1 MVEQGKTYCT
11 KCGNPME
18 VGQVTCPTCGE
29 VNSPV
34 AASGTKMETPLGVL
48 ILGGLQILF
57 SLVVVIAVFS
67 SPALSTVFG
76 AGIGIFIAVMLILPL
91 IFGIFFI
98 MGYNF
103 ARILMIIGA
112 ILDIISIVGII
123 WGIILLWYLTRPNV
137 VAFFHQGRTF

>member
-18 VGQVTCPTCGE
+18 TGQVTCPTCGE

-34 AASGTKMETPLGVL
+34 AATGTKMETPLGVL

-57 SLVVVIAVFS
+57 SLVVIITVFS
-67 SPALSTVFG
+67 SAAVSTAFG
-76 AGIGIFIAVMLILPL
+76 ADVGIFIGAVLILPL

>member
-1 MVEQGKTYCT
+1 MMEQGKTYCT

-18 VGQVTCPTCGE
+18 SGQVTCPTCGE
-29 VNSPV
+29 VNSTST
-34 AASGTKMETPLGVL
+34 ASGARMETPLGVL
-48 ILGGLQILF
+48 VLGGLQILF
-57 SLVVVIAVFS
+57 SLVIVVTVFAS
-67 SPALSTVFG
+67 SAFSTAFG
-76 AGIGIFIAVMLILPL
+76 AGIGIFIGIVLILPL